1 LQLDDSF
8 PALFSPQDPDI
19 QPSSRSL
26 ISHHGKRNSRNNRSN
41 RLHRRQRPA
50 ITSPTQLQCPRRRTQ
65 HRKTKTLLAN
75 PNLKE
80 IENATFTIVP
90 DLLVPNALDQ
100 ALANS
105 DYAIHLAS
113 PIPIHGDIAPEHQ
126 HDELVVPAIQATLRV
141 LEAAQVAGTV
151 KRVVITSSA
160 GAIVPPNEI
169 LANDEPPVN
178 RFVAVSADDRVADV
192 QPPYASLSEAYCAS
206 KIAALNASD
215 QFMRGQKRAFDVV
228 NIMPS

>member
-1 LQLDDSF
+1 MAKETVVITGATGFIGASVLQLLLQRNYSVRVVV
-8 PALFSPQDPDI
+8 
-19 QPSSRSL
+19 RS
-26 ISHHGKRNSRNNRSN
+26 IEKQKS
-41 RLHRRQRPA
+41 
-50 ITSPTQLQCPRRRTQ
+50 
-65 HRKTKTLLAN
+65 LLAN
-75 PNLKE
+75 PNLKG
-80 IENATFTIVP
+80 IKNATFTIVP

-215 QFMRGQKRAFDVV
+215 QFMRSQKRAFDVV

>member
-1 LQLDDSF
+1 MAKETVVITGATGFIGASVLQLLLQRNYSVRVVV
-8 PALFSPQDPDI
+8 
-19 QPSSRSL
+19 RS
-26 ISHHGKRNSRNNRSN
+26 IEK
-41 RLHRRQRPA
+41 Q
-50 ITSPTQLQCPRRRTQ
+50 
-65 HRKTKTLLAN
+65 KTLLAN
-75 PNLKE
+75 PNLKG

-105 DYAIHLAS
+105 DYTIHLAS

-141 LEAAQVAGTV
+141 LEAAQASGTV

-178 RFVAVSADDRVADV
+178 RFVAVSADDGVADV
-192 QPPYASLSEAYCAS
+192 QPPYDSLSEAYCAS

-215 QFMRGQKRAFDVV
+215 QFMRSQKRAFDVV

>member
-1 LQLDDSF
+1 MAKETVVITGATGFIGASVLQLLLQRNYSVRVVV
-8 PALFSPQDPDI
+8 
-19 QPSSRSL
+19 RS
-26 ISHHGKRNSRNNRSN
+26 IEKQKS
-41 RLHRRQRPA
+41 
-50 ITSPTQLQCPRRRTQ
+50 
-65 HRKTKTLLAN
+65 LLAN
-75 PNLKE
+75 PNLKG
-80 IENATFTIVP
+80 IKNATFTIVP

-105 DYAIHLAS
+105 DYAIHLAF
-113 PIPIHGDIAPEHQ
+113 PIHGDIAPEHQ

-215 QFMRGQKRAFDVV
+215 QFMRSQKRAFDVV